1 MVTISTT
8 PSETG
13 TLPQGAAASTAS
25 AVFAGFHNILAA
37 ARSPLIR
44 RSLISLHYALLLGG
58 VAALAFLAAMFF
70 NPDIADRFKAASPF
84 AQTSAPPDDV
94 DYLDAPTLPPAPT
107 EAPKSSAKAVHREI
121 ASAGVVPA
129 SNTAASVA
137 AGVTDAAPS
146 AQAQNKP
153 QVDRQQQL
161 VSQWLSKRYR
171 VASDA
176 TQMLVSSTFQT
187 AKEVKLDPLLIL
199 AVMAIESRFNP
210 FAESPV
216 GAQGL
221 MQVMSKVHR
230 DKFKPLGGV
239 KAALNPAA
247 NIRVGSLILKDY
259 VKRGGSIEAGL
270 KLYVGAA
277 AFDTDFGYGNKVMA
291 EYRRLKDVAN
301 GKSVPVF
308 VTAAAPK
315 PVAPKPQAE
324 VAAASKPV
332 ELPVEAKV
340 KQMSPSSVFGVES
353 QQSKADTDKLEDVSP
368 I

>member
-1 MVTISTT
+1 MVTLLSTT
-8 PSETG
+8 PSAG
-13 TLPQGAAASTAS
+13 TSCQEAAASAITNG
-25 AVFAGFHNILAA
+25 FAFILAA
-37 ARSPLIR
+37 ARRPFIR
-44 RSLISLHYALLLGG
+44 RSLVSLHYALLLGG
-58 VAALAFLAAMFF
+58 MAALAFLAAMFF

-84 AQTSAPPDDV
+84 AQMPAPLDAA
-94 DYLDAPTLPPAPT
+94 DYLDAPPLAITLAEIPRSSA
-107 EAPKSSAKAVHREI
+107 EAPLPAKASTGILPASGVAAANVGNMA
-121 ASAGVVPA
+121 ASAQ
-129 SNTAASVA
+129 TL
-137 AGVTDAAPS
+137 DKAP
-146 AQAQNKP
+146 
-153 QVDRQQQL
+153 VDRRQQL

-187 AKEVKLDPLLIL
+187 AKDVKLDPLLIL

-230 DKFKPLGGV
+230 DKFQGLGGV

-259 VKRGGSIEAGL
+259 VKRGGSVEAGL

-277 AFDTDFGYGNKVMA
+277 AFDTDFGYGNKVLA
-291 EYRRLKDVAN
+291 EYRRLKDVAS

-315 PVAPKPQAE
+315 PVAPKPRAE
-324 VAAASKPV
+324 VVVDEKAA
-332 ELPVEAKV
+332 EFPVEAKA
-340 KQMSPSSVFGVES
+340 KQTTPFDVES
-353 QQSKADTDKLEDVSP
+353 QQSRADTRKLEDLSP